1 MGAGQCVARVGALG
15 AVQFPGG
22 ARPQPAAPLLDFP
35 LTKRTAGYVGTDFA
49 ATKHIDKS
57 CIGAD
62 YAVRWRVRAMMHL
75 SYAFR
80 QV

>member
-1 MGAGQCVARVGALG
+1 MENKGAARTQKGAPRRDFARTKMTARDVGN
-15 AVQFPGG
+15 
-22 ARPQPAAPLLDFP
+22 DI
-35 LTKRTAGYVGTDFA
+35 A

-80 QV
+80 QVQRQKSKTKVR